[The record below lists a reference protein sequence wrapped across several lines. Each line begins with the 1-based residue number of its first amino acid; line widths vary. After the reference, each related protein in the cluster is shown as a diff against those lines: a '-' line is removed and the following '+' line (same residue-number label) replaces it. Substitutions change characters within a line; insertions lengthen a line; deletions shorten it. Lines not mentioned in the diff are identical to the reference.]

1 MSKEYE
7 YFPKEFLL
15 GIEFVVV
22 TLTIDSALEAQIFLW
37 HSFCLMMAK
46 LLHSNGNFWN
56 ATNHDSCPS
65 TAPMAILALVPMA
78 IVALET
84 MAIVA
89 VTPMAIVAV
98 APMAIVAAAP
108 MAMHLSGKRV
118 SHNSDQQKQK
128 RPALF

>member
-1 MSKEYE
+1 MTKEYE

-22 TLTIDSALEAQIFLW
+22 TLTIDSALAAQIFLW
-37 HSFCLMMAK
+37 HTFCLMMAK
-46 LLHSNGNFWN
+46 LLHNNGNSWN
-56 ATNHDSCPS
+56 ATNHDSCRS
-65 TAPMAILALVPMA
+65 IAPVA
-78 IVALET
+78 IVAL
-84 MAIVA
+84 A
-89 VTPMAIVAV
+89 PMAIVAV

-118 SHNSDQQKQK
+118 SHNSDRQKQK